1 MAFNIITNWY
11 SLESF
16 ERDGVIVLT
25 YGKADYEKFE
35 LVVVTVFLFEQDHLK
50 QLTFTF
56 YCVARTTDGIEL

>member
-1 MAFNIITNWY
+1 M
-11 SLESF
+11 
-16 ERDGVIVLT
+16 T